1 MAGCCRVAVMALAP
15 PTSIFLIQSL
25 SPERR
30 KDRSVIKSLRT
41 KHHYSQEQLAQMSG
55 LSLRTIQR
63 VESGQSASLETLK
76 SLAAVFEIDVD
87 TLKGDITVI
96 DKKSE
101 EWALAPAWVKFGFWG
116 IRDRR
121 VAIRFEIFSLVC
133 GFIGSSAALFYP
145 VAAGAPLFFLAAYCY
160 SVQIRWVDNK
170 GLWT

>member
-1 MAGCCRVAVMALAP
+1 M
-15 PTSIFLIQSL
+15 
-25 SPERR
+25 
-30 KDRSVIKSLRT
+30 IKSLRI
-41 KHHYSQEQLAQMSG
+41 KNHYSQEQLAHMSG

-101 EWALAPAWVKFGFWG
+101 EWALAPTWVKFGFWG

-121 VAIRFEIFSLVC
+121 VAIRFEILSLVF
-133 GFIGSSAALFYP
+133 GFIGSAAALFYP
-145 VAAGAPLFFLAAYCY
+145 AAAGAPMFFGAAYCY
-160 SVQIRWVDNK
+160 AVQIRWVDNK
-170 GLWT
+170 GLWS

>member
-1 MAGCCRVAVMALAP
+1 
-15 PTSIFLIQSL
+15 
-25 SPERR
+25 
-30 KDRSVIKSLRT
+30 
-41 KHHYSQEQLAQMSG
+41 MSG

-63 VESGQSASLETLK
+63 VESGQSASREPLK
-76 SLAAVFEIDVD
+76 SLATVFEIGVD
-87 TLKGDITVI
+87 RLKGDITVI

-101 EWALAPAWVKFGFWG
+101 EWALAPAWVKFRFWG

-133 GFIGSSAALFYP
+133 GFIGSSATLFYP

-160 SVQIRWVDNK
+160 AIQIRWVDNK

>member
-1 MAGCCRVAVMALAP
+1 
-15 PTSIFLIQSL
+15 
-25 SPERR
+25 
-30 KDRSVIKSLRT
+30 
-41 KHHYSQEQLAQMSG
+41 MSG

-101 EWALAPAWVKFGFWG
+101 EWALAPAWVKLGFWG

-121 VAIRFEIFSLVC
+121 VAMWFEIFSLVC
-133 GFIGSSAALFYP
+133 GLIGTGAALFYP
-145 VAAGAPLFFLAAYCY
+145 AAAGAQVFFLVAYLY
-160 SVQIRWVDNK
+160 AVQIRWVDNK
-170 GLWT
+170 GLWR

>member
-1 MAGCCRVAVMALAP
+1 M
-15 PTSIFLIQSL
+15 
-25 SPERR
+25 
-30 KDRSVIKSLRT
+30 IKSLRT

-87 TLKGDITVI
+87 KLKGDITVI

-101 EWALAPAWVKFGFWG
+101 EWALAPAWVRFGFWG

-121 VAIRFEIFSLVC
+121 VAIRFEILSLVC
-133 GFIGSSAALFYP
+133 GFVGSVAALFYP
-145 VAAGAPLFFLAAYCY
+145 LAAGAPLFFLAAYCY
-160 SVQIRWVDNK
+160 AVQIRWVDNK
-170 GLWT
+170 GLWS

>member
-1 MAGCCRVAVMALAP
+1 
-15 PTSIFLIQSL
+15 
-25 SPERR
+25 
-30 KDRSVIKSLRT
+30 
-41 KHHYSQEQLAQMSG
+41 MSG

-101 EWALAPAWVKFGFWG
+101 EGALAPTWVKFGFWG

-121 VAIRFEIFSLVC
+121 VAIRFEIFSPIC
-133 GFIGSSAALFYP
+133 GFGGTPAALR
-145 VAAGAPLFFLAAYCY
+145 ARILT
-160 SVQIRWVDNK
+160 
-170 GLWT
+170 LWGV

>member
-1 MAGCCRVAVMALAP
+1 M
-15 PTSIFLIQSL
+15 
-25 SPERR
+25 
-30 KDRSVIKSLRT
+30 IKSLRT

-101 EWALAPAWVKFGFWG
+101 EWALAPAWVRFGFWG

-121 VAIRFEIFSLVC
+121 VAIRFESKYPSKSSCLVKPEAVEKLSALVAQFGICKVFHALECRLLTRHTFKRESLTV
-133 GFIGSSAALFYP
+133 GKIRAL
-145 VAAGAPLFFLAAYCY
+145 
-160 SVQIRWVDNK
+160 I
-170 GLWT
+170 

>member
-1 MAGCCRVAVMALAP
+1 MQIARTPRV
-15 PTSIFLIQSL
+15 I
-25 SPERR
+25 
-30 KDRSVIKSLRT
+30 SVIKRLRA

-76 SLAAVFEIDVD
+76 SLAAVFEVDVD

-101 EWALAPAWVKFGFWG
+101 EWALAPIWVKFGFWG

-121 VAIRFEIFSLVC
+121 VALRFEQLSFAL
-133 GFIGSSAALFYP
+133 GFLGTVASFFYP
-145 VAAGAPLFFLAAYCY
+145 IAAGGPLMFGAAYWY
-160 SVQIRWVDNK
+160 AVQIRWVDNR

>member
-1 MAGCCRVAVMALAP
+1 
-15 PTSIFLIQSL
+15 
-25 SPERR
+25 
-30 KDRSVIKSLRT
+30 VIKRLRT

-76 SLAAVFEIDVD
+76 SLAAVFEVDVD

-101 EWALAPAWVKFGFWG
+101 EWALAPAWVKLGFWG

-121 VAIRFEIFSLVC
+121 VAMWFEIFSLVC
-133 GFIGSSAALFYP
+133 GLIGTGAALFYP
-145 VAAGAPLFFLAAYCY
+145 AAAGAPVFFLVAYLY
-160 SVQIRWVDNK
+160 AVQIRWVDNK
-170 GLWT
+170 GLWS

>member
-1 MAGCCRVAVMALAP
+1 M
-15 PTSIFLIQSL
+15 
-25 SPERR
+25 
-30 KDRSVIKSLRT
+30 IKSLRT

-101 EWALAPAWVKFGFWG
+101 EWALAPTWVKFGFWG
-116 IRDRR
+116 IRDRH

-133 GFIGSSAALFYP
+133 GFVGSVAALFYP
-145 VAAGAPLFFLAAYCY
+145 LAAGSPLFFLAAYCY
-160 SVQIRWVDNK
+160 AVQIRWVDNK
-170 GLWT
+170 GLWS